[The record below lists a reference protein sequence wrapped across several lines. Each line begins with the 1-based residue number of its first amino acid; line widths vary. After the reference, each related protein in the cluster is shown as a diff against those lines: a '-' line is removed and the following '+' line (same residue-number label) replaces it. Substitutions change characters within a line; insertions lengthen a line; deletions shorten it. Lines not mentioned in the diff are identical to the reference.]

1 MGTRVQ
7 PARRLLELG
16 CGPEPARD
24 PCIGIDLD
32 ENAARAAAAT
42 GVPCVVADARR
53 LPLADR
59 TVDEVLARGVFH
71 HIPNLP
77 VVLGEVR
84 RVLRPDGFLIAV
96 DALPM
101 QAEQYLEMSRQLTER
116 GLPAEPRNG
125 VDPGELT
132 ALATAAGFLPP
143 QWSDS
148 GNWTHATPPYV
159 DPCVRQPRDHL
170 HDQGASLTLNSDPLP
185 GFDQDG
191 AHDVSDPAGV
201 PRMINHSL
209 HDAAWPPLRD

>member
-24 PCIGIDLD
+24 TCVGIDLD
-32 ENAARAAAAT
+32 ENAARAAAAA

-101 QAEQYLEMSRQLTER
+101 QAEEYLEMSRQLTER
-116 GLPAEPRNG
+116 GLSVEPRNG
-125 VDPGELT
+125 VDPDELT

-148 GNWTHATPPYV
+148 GDWTHATPPYV
-159 DPCVRQPRDHL
+159 DRVFASPAITYTIRVR
-170 HDQGASLTLNSDPLP
+170 
-185 GFDQDG
+185 
-191 AHDVSDPAGV
+191 PAG
-201 PRMINHSL
+201 
-209 HDAAWPPLRD
+209 

>member
-1 MGTRVQ
+1 
-7 PARRLLELG
+7 
-16 CGPEPARD
+16 
-24 PCIGIDLD
+24 
-32 ENAARAAAAT
+32 
-42 GVPCVVADARR
+42 
-53 LPLADR
+53 
-59 TVDEVLARGVFH
+59 VFH

-125 VDPGELT
+125 IDPGELT

-148 GNWTHATPPYV
+148 GDWTHATPPYV
-159 DPCVRQPRDHL
+159 DRVF
-170 HDQGASLTLNSDPLP
+170 AS
-185 GFDQDG
+185 
-191 AHDVSDPAGV
+191 PAITYTIRV
-201 PRMINHSL
+201 P
-209 HDAAWPPLRD
+209 A

>member
-24 PCIGIDLD
+24 TCIGIDLD

-42 GVPCVVADARR
+42 GVPCLVADARR

-59 TVDEVLARGVFH
+59 TVDEVLARGVLH
-71 HIPNLP
+71 HILNLQ
-77 VVLGEVR
+77 VVLGEIR

-116 GLPAEPRNG
+116 GVSVEPRNG

-132 ALATAAGFLPP
+132 ALAAAAGFLPP
-143 QWSDS
+143 QWRFR
-148 GNWTHATPPYV
+148 GL
-159 DPCVRQPRDHL
+159 DPRH
-170 HDQGASLTLNSDPLP
+170 
-185 GFDQDG
+185 
-191 AHDVSDPAGV
+191 PAI
-201 PRMINHSL
+201 R
-209 HDAAWPPLRD
+209 